1 MNLTNEDK
9 LVLCIVTLALTAIG
23 YYPEQNNLSI
33 WNSGQ
38 HRLYQI
44 AVLVRDDE
52 VIDFDCLA
60 QQLLTLCRNQA
71 IKPALYGVDDYP
83 ASLPNFSTIYITF
96 YI

>member
-9 LVLCIVTLALTAIG
+9 LVLCIVTLALAAIG
-23 YYPEQNNLSI
+23 YCPEQDNLNI

-60 QQLLTLCRNQA
+60 QHLLTLRRNQT

-83 ASLPNFSTIYITF
+83 ASLPNFSRIFITF
-96 YI
+96 FI